1 MFYQKT
7 KFLISK
13 SRNFYPPWNTKTI
26 SPLQQ
31 ILRTL
36 PQQKR
41 DIKLNSETLA
51 FWKNVLI
58 DSCHRIRNRVGALLA
73 AKMIWP
79 TPCLNL
85 NSSQGCLLPSI
96 TNRLPSPLWSK
107 SLWGWLRPLENILWG
122 NQESL
127 AAPEIVSQWVK
138 LSITNSFRACAKIL
152 FRPLLPSS
160 KSSIPP
166 QGSPKRRCHRARSM
180 TPTRTRSLSCLKS
193 TSENVWS
200 KIQFENWTRL

>member
-1 MFYQKT
+1 VFYQKT

-41 DIKLNSETLA
+41 ENKLFKKGSQA
-51 FWKNVLI
+51 FWKSVLT
-58 DSCHRIRNRVGALLA
+58 DSCHRTRNRVGVLKS
-73 AKMIWP
+73 AKVIWP
-79 TPCLNL
+79 TPSL
-85 NSSQGCLLPSI
+85 NSRQGCPLPQE
-96 TNRLPSPLWSK
+96 TNKPPSLCRSR
-107 SLWGWLRPLENILWG
+107 SLWVCPRPLENIQWG

-127 AAPEIVSQWVK
+127 AAPEIVSLWVK
-138 LSITNSFRACAKIL
+138 LLITNRFKAYAKIL
-152 FRPLLPSS
+152 YLPNLPSS
-160 KSSIPP
+160 KSSTPLLE
-166 QGSPKRRCHRARSM
+166 SPKRRCHRAQSNR
-180 TPTRTRSLSCLKS
+180 PTRTRSSSCWRS